1 MQFGVLRAALAAAL
15 VGAVTGAFAATVET
29 FSPQGEVRG
38 VRQVAARFS
47 AQMVP
52 FGDPRVVEPFDVA
65 CPEKGTG
72 RWADGRNWVFDFPR
86 DLPAGVACTFT
97 VKPGLTTLAGDAVAP
112 AKFAFTTGGP
122 AIRRSLPYEGAAI
135 DENQVFILALDAPA
149 SDASIEANV
158 WCGVEGVGERIGVRV
173 LQGDEKAKILANRA
187 LLGDRFYRLIF
198 KTVPGG
204 PPETIIARIKDP
216 KAAPLPAA
224 VLQCR
229 RTLPN
234 GAAARLVWGKGVAT
248 ASGIATSRDQSL
260 AFQVRRSFAAS
271 FRCTRVNAQAA
282 PCVPVLPMELAFT
295 APIARADAARV
306 VLRAE
311 NGATYKPRL
320 PDGNAPFVDSVS
332 FPAPLPERTKF
343 RVELPAGLRDD
354 AGRQLANA
362 ASFPLATA
370 TDEAPPLAKFPARFG
385 IIELNAGAMLPVTLR
400 NLESPVAGRIAAP
413 GEAVPGRVAAIQDDR
428 AVVEWLTRLNEIQNR
443 EVRRGERRDYARE
456 GELSIFGGATV
467 ATRPISVPK
476 PGGARAFEVVGIP
489 LERAGFYVVELAS
502 PKLGAA
508 LHGESAPYYVQ
519 TAALVTNLG
528 VHFKWGRESSLAWV
542 TTLDQAR
549 PVAGAAVA
557 VRDCRGR
564 VLWEGKT
571 GADGAA
577 LIAVEL
583 PRQDAL
589 PACRHFPARLMVS
602 ARHGADAAFVLS
614 SWNEGIQPWQF
625 NLRTRGE
632 VGPSTA
638 HTVFDRTLLRAGET
652 VGMKHLLRRRTMD
665 GFALPAAAE
674 RPSRLV
680 VEHQG
685 SETRYEL
692 PVAWDAAGTAEN
704 AWAIPQ
710 DAKLGLYQVEL
721 RSGKQRGLA
730 SGTFR
735 VEAFRIP
742 TMSAL
747 VQPPKAPLVNP
758 TEAQVDLMVAYLSGG
773 GASFAP
779 VKLRTQV
786 QPRSVSSPDHPD
798 FVFGGQDVQEG
809 VADRQSYSDVDAGD
823 EEEDAQDTPR
833 AAQPGRLT
841 QVLPL
846 QLDQNGTARA
856 TIDRLPRLASPQDLV
871 VEMEYQDANGETLA
885 VATRVPL
892 WPARINLGI
901 RTEGWAASKDRL
913 RFQVLALD
921 LAGKPAANVDIAV
934 DLFQRTFY
942 SHRKRLI
949 GGFYAYEDYS
959 ETKRI
964 GGSCA
969 GRTNAQGL
977 LLCELKPAAAGEVIL
992 RARAGDGAGNNAV
1005 ATRSQYVVGADRW
1018 WFQLG
1023 NNDRMDVIPE
1033 KKRYE
1038 PGERARFQVRMPFPE
1053 ATALVTVEREGV
1065 VEHHVRQLSG
1075 REPVI
1080 ELPLKASHAPNVYV
1094 SVLAVRGRVTPGTG
1108 PLADLGRAAY
1118 ALGTALGAIAE
1129 RQAAEDIRPKATAD
1143 LGKPAFKLGIAEI
1156 NVGWAAHELKV
1167 GVTTDRETYKVREKA
1182 VVRVAVT
1189 RADGAPPPKD
1199 AEIALAAVD
1208 QGLLELAPNESW
1220 KLLESMMQRR
1230 PEEVT
1235 TSTAQMQ
1242 VVGKRHFGKK
1252 AARPGGGGGKQSSR
1266 ELFDTLLLW
1275 QARVPL
1281 DARGEARIEVPLNDS
1296 LTSFRIVAVAHGGA
1310 GLFGTGG
1317 ATIRST
1323 QDVMLHAALPPL
1335 VREGDEFRGAFTVR
1349 NASDRK
1355 LALEVAAR
1363 LATEGKAVIAPPR
1376 LSGQTFELAPGES
1389 REVGWP
1395 VNVPVNV
1402 DQLAWDVGVRT
1413 PGGEASDRIRV
1424 KQKVVAAHPVRVFQA
1439 TLAQLDKPVDMQVA
1453 IPADAVPGRGGISVH
1468 LRARLAAE
1476 LDGVREYMSRYPYTC
1491 LEQRVSRAV
1500 ALRDEALWRATMNTL
1515 PAHLDRDGLARYF
1528 PADSLE
1534 GSDALTAYVLAIAE
1548 EAGWEIP
1555 ESARD
1560 RMLRGLA
1567 GFVEGRVVRYSR
1579 LPTADVAIRKV
1590 TAVEA
1595 LARYNGAEPKM
1606 LDSIALEPNLWP
1618 TSAVIDWLGVL
1629 DRLQKAPRRAERAA
1643 EAKQILRS
1651 RLNFQGTTMG
1661 FSTERTDALWWL
1673 MIATDQNAVRGV
1685 LALAHDPQ
1693 WREDIPRM
1701 VRGAVGRQARGH
1713 WSTTLANAWGVLA
1726 MEKFSAKF
1734 EATAVA
1740 GSTTATLEG
1749 RPEKLDWLREAAGGV
1764 LDFPWP
1770 AGQAPLAI
1778 THDGRGRPW
1787 VTVSSRASIPLKQAL
1802 SSGYAIKRTVT
1813 PVEQRSKGEWSRG
1826 DVLRVSLEV
1835 EAQSDMTWVV
1845 VSDPIPAGGAILGTG
1860 LGRDSQLLTQG
1871 EKRQGWVYPAFEERS
1886 FEAFRAYY
1894 EFVPKGKW
1902 TVEYT
1907 LRLNQDGAFD
1917 LPSTRVEAMYA
1928 PEMFGEIPNLRMV
1941 VKAR

>member
-1 MQFGVLRAALAAAL
+1 MMIGISRAAFAVALAAAAI
-15 VGAVTGAFAATVET
+15 GAEAAIVEA
-29 FSPQGEVRG
+29 FSPQGEVKG

-52 FGDPRVVEPFDVA
+52 FGDPRLTEPFDVA

-72 RWADGRNWVFDFPR
+72 RWADGRNWVYDFAR

-97 VKPGLTTLAGDAVAP
+97 VKPGLATLAGEAVDPGA
-112 AKFAFTTGGP
+112 FAFTTGGP
-122 AIRRSLPYEGAAI
+122 AVRRSLPYEGAAI

-149 SDASIEANV
+149 TDASIEANV
-158 WCGVEGVGERIGVRV
+158 WCGAEGLGERIGVRV

-198 KTVPGG
+198 KSAAGG
-204 PPETIIARIKDP
+204 PPEAIVARIRDP

-224 VLQCR
+224 VIQCR

-234 GAAARLVWGKGVAT
+234 GVAARLVWGKGVAT
-248 ASGIATSRDQSL
+248 AGGIATSQDQSL
-260 AFQVRRSFAAS
+260 AFQVRRTFSATL
-271 FRCTRVNAQAA
+271 RCTRVNAQA
-282 PCVPVLPMELAFT
+282 PCVPVLPMELGFS
-295 APIARADAARV
+295 APIARADAARI
-306 VLRAE
+306 VLRGE
-311 NGATYKPRL
+311 NGATYQARL
-320 PDGNAPFVDSVS
+320 PDGNAPFIDSVS

-343 RVELPAGLRDD
+343 RVELPAGLKDD

-370 TDEAPPLAKFPARFG
+370 TDDAPPLAKFPARFG

-400 NLESPVAGRIAAP
+400 NLESPVAGRLAAP
-413 GEAVPGRVAAIQDDR
+413 GESVPGRVAAIEDDR
-428 AVVEWLTRLNEIQNR
+428 AVVEWLTRLNDIQNR
-443 EVRRGERRDYARE
+443 EVRRGDRRDYARE
-456 GELSIFGGATV
+456 GELSIFDGATV

-508 LHGESAPYYVQ
+508 LHGENAPYYVQ
-519 TAALVTNLG
+519 TAALVTNLS

-564 VLWEGKT
+564 ALWEGKT

-577 LIAVEL
+577 PIAIEL
-583 PRQDAL
+583 PRLDAL

-602 ARHGADAAFVLS
+602 ARHGTDAAFVLS

-625 NLRTRGE
+625 NLRTGGE
-632 VGPSTA
+632 LGAAMA
-638 HTVFDRTLLRAGET
+638 HTIFDRTLLRAGEA
-652 VGMKHLLRRRTMD
+652 VGMKHVLRRHTMD
-665 GFALPAAAE
+665 GFALPAADE
-674 RPSRLV
+674 RPSKLV
-680 VEHQG
+680 IEHQG

-692 PVAWDAAGTAEN
+692 PVSWDAAGTAEN
-704 AWAIPQ
+704 AWAIPK

-735 VEAFRIP
+735 VEEFRVP
-742 TMSAL
+742 TMKAL
-747 VQPPKAPLVNP
+747 VQPPRGPLVNP

-773 GASFAP
+773 GAGFAP

-786 QPRSVSSPDHPD
+786 QPRSISSPDHPD
-798 FVFGGQDVQEG
+798 FAFGGQDVEEG

-823 EEEDAQDTPR
+823 DEDADQDTPR
-833 AAQPGRLT
+833 AAQPGKLT
-841 QVLPL
+841 QVIPL

-856 TIDRLPRLASPQDLV
+856 TIDKLPPLKSPQDLV

-885 VATRVPL
+885 AAARVPL

-921 LAGKPAANVDIAV
+921 LAGKPAANVDVAV
-934 DLFQRTFY
+934 ELFQRTFY

-977 LLCELKPAAAGEVIL
+977 LLCELKPAVAGEVIL
-992 RARAGDGAGNNAV
+992 RARAADGTGNTAV

-1018 WFQLG
+1018 WFRLG

-1065 VEHHVRQLSG
+1065 IEHHVRQLSG

-1080 ELPLKASHAPNVYV
+1080 ELPLKGSHAPNVYV
-1094 SVLAVRGRVTPGTG
+1094 SVLAVRGRLTPSAV

-1118 ALGTALGAIAE
+1118 ALSAALGAIAE
-1129 RQAAEDIRPKATAD
+1129 RQAAEDIRPTATVD
-1143 LGKPAFKLGIAEI
+1143 LGRPAFKLGIAEI

-1167 GVTTDRETYKVREKA
+1167 GVTTDREIYKVREKA
-1182 VVRVAVT
+1182 IVQVAVK
-1189 RADGAPPPKD
+1189 RADGAPPPTE
-1199 AEIALAAVD
+1199 AEIAFAAVD

-1252 AARPGGGGGKQSSR
+1252 AARPGGGGGKQSGR

-1275 QARVPL
+1275 KGRVPL
-1281 DARGEARIEVPLNDS
+1281 DARGEARIELPLNDS
-1296 LTSFRIVAVAHGGA
+1296 LTAFRIVAVAHGGA
-1310 GLFGTGG
+1310 GLFGTGD
-1317 ATIRST
+1317 ATLRTT

-1355 LALEVAAR
+1355 LALEVAAQ
-1363 LATEGKAVIAPPR
+1363 LATEGRAVIAPPR
-1376 LSGQTFELAPGES
+1376 LSGQSFELAPGES

-1402 DQLAWDVGVRT
+1402 DRLAWDVGVRAR
-1413 PGGEASDRIRV
+1413 GDDASDRIRV
-1424 KQKVVAAHPVRVFQA
+1424 KQRVVAAHPVRVYQA
-1439 TLAQLDKPVDMQVA
+1439 TLAQLDKPIDMQVA
-1453 IPADAVPGRGGISVH
+1453 LPADAVPGRGGVSIA

-1515 PAHLDRDGLARYF
+1515 PGHLDRDGLARYF

-1534 GSDALTAYVLAIAE
+1534 GSDALTTYVLAIAE
-1548 EAGWEIP
+1548 EAGWGIP
-1555 ESARD
+1555 ESARE

-1567 GFVEGRVVRYSR
+1567 GFVEGRVVRHSR
-1579 LPTADVAIRKV
+1579 LPSADVAIRKV
-1590 TAVEA
+1590 AAVEA
-1595 LARYNGAEPKM
+1595 LARYKSAEPKM
-1606 LDSIALEPNLWP
+1606 LDSITLEPNLWP

-1629 DRLQKAPRRAERAA
+1629 DRVQQVPRRSERLA

-1685 LALAHDPQ
+1685 LALAADPQ

-1701 VRGAVGRQARGH
+1701 VRGAVGRQMRGH

-1740 GSTTATLEG
+1740 GSTIATLDG
-1749 RPEKLDWLREAAGGV
+1749 RPEKLDWLRDASGGV
-1764 LDFPWP
+1764 LEFQWP
-1770 AGQAPLAI
+1770 SGSAPLAI

-1787 VTVSSRASIPLKQAL
+1787 VTVSSRAAIPLKQAL
-1802 SSGYAIKRTVT
+1802 SSGYAIRRTLT

-1835 EAQSDMTWVV
+1835 DAQSDMTWVV

-1917 LPSTRVEAMYA
+1917 LPATRVEAMYA

-1941 VKAR
+1941 VKPR

>member
-1 MQFGVLRAALAAAL
+1 MYLGASRVALAAGLLA
-15 VGAVTGAFAATVET
+15 AAIAANAATVET
-29 FSPQGEVRG
+29 FSPQGEVKG
-38 VRQVAARFS
+38 VRQVGVRFS

-52 FGDPRVVEPFDVA
+52 FGDPRLVEPFDVS

-72 RWADGRNWVFDFPR
+72 RWADGRNWVLDFGR
-86 DLPAGVACTFT
+86 DLPAGVECTFR
-97 VKPGLTTLAGDAVAP
+97 VKPGLKTLAGETVAP
-112 AKFAFTTGGP
+112 AAFTFTTGGP
-122 AIRRSLPYEGAAI
+122 AIRRPVPYEGAAI
-135 DENQVFILALDAPA
+135 DENQVFVLALDAPA
-149 SDASIEANV
+149 TEASIQANV
-158 WCGVEGVGERIGVRV
+158 WCGVEGIGERIGVRV
-173 LQGDEKAKILANRA
+173 LQGEERTRILANRA
-187 LLGDRFYRLIF
+187 LLGERFYRLVF
-198 KTVPGG
+198 SRPATAAAELAQG
-204 PPETIIARIKDP
+204 D
-216 KAAPLPAA
+216 KAAPRAA
-224 VLQCR
+224 LVQCR

-248 ASGIATSRDQSL
+248 ASGIATSQDQSL
-260 AFQVRRSFAAS
+260 AFQVRRAFTAS
-271 FRCTRVNAQAA
+271 FRCSRVNAQA
-282 PCVPVLPMELAFT
+282 PCVPVLPMELGFT

-311 NGATYKPRL
+311 NGATYRARL

-343 RVELPAGLRDD
+343 RVELPGGLRDD
-354 AGRQLANA
+354 AGRTLANA
-362 ASFPLATA
+362 ASFPLPTA
-370 TDEAPPLAKFPARFG
+370 TDDAPPLAKFPARFG
-385 IIELNAGAMLPVTLR
+385 IIELSAGAMLPVTLR
-400 NLESPVAGRIAAP
+400 NLESPVPGRITAP
-413 GEAVPGRVAAIQDDR
+413 GESVPGQVAAIRDDQ
-428 AVVEWLTRLNEIQNR
+428 AIVDWLTRLSEVQHR
-443 EVRRGERRDYARE
+443 RVRRGERRDYARE
-456 GELSIFGGATV
+456 GELSVFDGTAV
-467 ATRPISVPK
+467 ATRPLSVPK

-502 PKLGAA
+502 PRLGAA
-508 LHGESAPYYVQ
+508 LHGGDAPYYVQ
-519 TAALVTNLG
+519 TAALVTNLS

-542 TTLDQAR
+542 TTLDDAR
-549 PVAGAAVA
+549 PVAGAAVT

-564 VLWEGKT
+564 VLWEGRT
-571 GADGAA
+571 AADGAA
-577 LIAVEL
+577 PIPVTL
-583 PRQDAL
+583 PREDAL

-602 ARHGADAAFVLS
+602 ARHGTDAAFVLS

-625 NLRTRGE
+625 NLRTGG
-632 VGPSTA
+632 GPVPAAA

-665 GFALPAAAE
+665 GFALPAATD

-680 VEHQG
+680 IEHQG
-685 SETRYEL
+685 SETQYEL
-692 PVAWDAAGTAEN
+692 PLAWDAADTAES
-704 AWAIPQ
+704 AWAIPK
-710 DAKLGLYQVEL
+710 DAKLGLYQVAL
-721 RSGKQRGLA
+721 RSGKQRGLP
-730 SGTFR
+730 SGSFR
-735 VEAFRIP
+735 VEEFRVP
-742 TMSAL
+742 TMKAL
-747 VQPPKAPLVNP
+747 VQGPRELLVNP
-758 TEAQVDLMVAYLSGG
+758 AQAQVDLLVAYLSGG

-786 QPRSVSSPDHPD
+786 QPHSVTAADHPD
-798 FVFGGQDVQEG
+798 FVFGGPDVREG
-809 VADRQSYSDVDAGD
+809 VADRQSYSDADPGDD
-823 EEEDAQDTPR
+823 EEGAEAAPR
-833 AAQPGRLT
+833 ADQPGKLT
-841 QVLPL
+841 QVIPL
-846 QLDQNGTARA
+846 RLGENGTARA
-856 TIDRLPRLASPQDLV
+856 TIDKLPRLKAAQDLV
-871 VEMEYQDANGETLA
+871 VEMEYQDANGETLS

-921 LAGKPAANVDIAV
+921 LAGKPAADVDVAV

-964 GGSCA
+964 GGGCA

-977 LLCELKPAAAGEVIL
+977 LLCEVKPTVAGEVIL
-992 RARAGDGAGNNAV
+992 RARAADGAGNTAV

-1018 WFQLG
+1018 WFRLG
-1023 NNDRMDVIPE
+1023 NSDRMDVIPE

-1038 PGERARFQVRMPFPE
+1038 PGERARFQVRMPFPQ

-1065 VEHHVRQLSG
+1065 VEHSVRQLSG

-1080 ELPLKASHAPNVYV
+1080 EVPLKGNHAPNVYV
-1094 SVLAVRGRVTPGTG
+1094 SVLAVRGRLTPSPG

-1129 RQAAEDIRPKATAD
+1129 RQAAEDIRPTATVD

-1156 NVGWAAHELKV
+1156 AVGWAAHELKV
-1167 GVTTDRETYKVREKA
+1167 GVTTDRETYKVRETA
-1182 VVRVAVT
+1182 TVQVTVR
-1189 RADGAPPPKD
+1189 RADGTPPKE

-1235 TSTAQMQ
+1235 TATAQMQ

-1252 AARPGGGGGKQSSR
+1252 AARPGGGGGKQAGR

-1275 QARVPL
+1275 RARVPL
-1281 DARGEARIEVPLNDS
+1281 DARGEARVEVPLNDS
-1296 LTSFRIVAVAHGGA
+1296 LTAFRIVAVAHAGAALFGA
-1310 GLFGTGG
+1310 GD
-1317 ATIRST
+1317 ATIRTT
-1323 QDVMLHAALPPL
+1323 QDVMLHAALPAL

-1349 NASDRK
+1349 NASGRP
-1355 LALEVAAR
+1355 LALEVSAQLAAQ
-1363 LATEGKAVIAPPR
+1363 GGGIVAPPR
-1376 LSGQTFELAPGES
+1376 LPGQTFELAPGES

-1395 VNVPVNV
+1395 VSVPAGV
-1402 DQLAWDVGVRT
+1402 DRLAWDVGVRT
-1413 PGGEASDRIRV
+1413 RAGDASDRIRV
-1424 KQKVVAAHPVRVFQA
+1424 QQKVVAAHPVRVFQA
-1439 TLAQLDKPVDMQVA
+1439 TLAQLDRPLDLEVA
-1453 IPADAVPGRGGISVH
+1453 MPADAVPGRGGVSVA

-1500 ALRDEALWRATMNTL
+1500 ALRDEVLWRATMNTL

-1534 GSDALTAYVLAIAE
+1534 GSDALTTYVLAIAE

-1555 ESARD
+1555 EGARE
-1560 RMLRGLA
+1560 RMLRGLG
-1567 GFVEGRVVRYSR
+1567 GFVDGRVVRYSR
-1579 LPTADVAIRKV
+1579 LPTADLAIRKV
-1590 TAVEA
+1590 AAIEA

-1629 DRLQKAPRRAERAA
+1629 DRLQKVPRRAERLA

-1685 LALAHDPQ
+1685 LALANDPQ
-1693 WREDIPRM
+1693 WHEDIPRM
-1701 VRGAVGRQARGH
+1701 VRGAIGRQIRGH

-1726 MEKFSAKF
+1726 MEKFSARF

-1740 GSTTATLEG
+1740 GSTTATLDG

-1764 LDFPWP
+1764 LEFPWP
-1770 AGQAPLAI
+1770 NGATPLAI
-1778 THDGRGRPW
+1778 AHDGRGRPW
-1787 VTVSSRASIPLKQAL
+1787 VTVTSRAAIPLRQAL
-1802 SSGYAIKRTVT
+1802 SSGYAIRRTVT
-1813 PVEQRSKGEWSRG
+1813 PVESRTKNEWTRG
-1826 DVLRVSLEV
+1826 DVLRVTLEV

-1845 VSDPIPAGGAILGTG
+1845 VSDPIPAGAAILGTG
-1860 LGRDSQLLTQG
+1860 LGRDSQLLTRG
-1871 EKRQGWVYPAFEERS
+1871 ERRQGWVYPAFEERS

-1907 LRLNQDGAFD
+1907 LRLNQDGAFE
-1917 LPSTRVEAMYA
+1917 LPPTRVEAMYA
-1928 PEMFGEIPNLRMV
+1928 PEMFGELPNPRLMV
-1941 VKAR
+1941 RPR